1 MNTARKFFC
10 MAWMAILAT
19 GAMAQS
25 DTPAVSAVQPATVL
39 DDATQS
45 QREAA
50 EHARIDAAR
59 ADKEAQ
65 TARAEAACYARF
77 AVNDC
82 LIKVRAERRIVLADL
97 RRQEISL
104 NDAARKRRAAQQL
117 LRSDERSSNAAP

>member
-1 MNTARKFFC
+1 MNTALKLFC
-10 MAWMAILAT
+10 MVWMVILAT
-19 GAMAQS
+19 GTTAQS
-25 DTPAVSAVQPATVL
+25 PAPAVQPATVL

-59 ADKEAQ
+59 ADQEAQ

-82 LIKVRAERRIVLADL
+82 LLKVRAERRIVLADL